1 MRFFFLALSSPPAGR
16 LCLIPF
22 SSPGTGPDSRSAAIK
37 AGLGFL
43 NVYTSE
49 KNAPSI
55 STPLPPLEPGEF
67 QNQTHEHMLRFIT
80 GLGEVQVMLNG
91 VRLVGRQLDGHIEFT
106 PSFLLNAERRLL
118 EDCSKLSHVS
128 LQSENQSTQR
138 ALSDRI
144 LMAMGFWN
152 RESRRRQDQIQK
164 HQ

>member
-1 MRFFFLALSSPPAGR
+1 
-16 LCLIPF
+16 
-22 SSPGTGPDSRSAAIK
+22 
-37 AGLGFL
+37 
-43 NVYTSE
+43 
-49 KNAPSI
+49 
-55 STPLPPLEPGEF
+55 
-67 QNQTHEHMLRFIT
+67 MLRFIT